1 MPDADPPITVSGGS
15 VNLKFKADEMSEQ
28 GKGQYYA
35 PDKALKRITIS
46 GDGVDESFDFP
57 TGKGVTIKIFWD
69 NSSGGGKK

>member
-1 MPDADPPITVSGGS
+1 MPEADPPIVVSGGS

-28 GKGQYYA
+28 GKGQYYTS
-35 PDKALKRITIS
+35 DKALRRITIS

-69 NSSGGGKK
+69 NSNSGGRK